1 MGKECNQI
9 CVFAYVFP
17 MQHFAW
23 LRTAE
28 HRESRGFWIALA
40 PVWVPVRAPVS
51 VPAGDAAPGS
61 AVPICAQHFCFLGW
75 YPGSSCP
82 LGVCHRTMRLR
93 HCAEVLTCV
102 CVFISRW
109 QCAAARSHLLLAL
122 GFSWYLQHKDRCK
135 RDNTGGKTLVK
146 KLLS

>member
-1 MGKECNQI
+1 MGRGLVCSKSSNVFFCQNFVSLNKQFSKMGKECNQI

-23 LRTAE
+23 LRTAG

-102 CVFISRW
+102 CVFISR
-109 QCAAARSHLLLAL
+109 
-122 GFSWYLQHKDRCK
+122 
-135 RDNTGGKTLVK
+135 
-146 KLLS
+146 

>member
-61 AVPICAQHFCFLGW
+61 AVPKGRSALSTSAFWVGIQAPLVPWVFVTAQ
-75 YPGSSCP
+75 
-82 LGVCHRTMRLR
+82 
-93 HCAEVLTCV
+93 
-102 CVFISRW
+102 
-109 QCAAARSHLLLAL
+109 
-122 GFSWYLQHKDRCK
+122 
-135 RDNTGGKTLVK
+135 
-146 KLLS
+146 